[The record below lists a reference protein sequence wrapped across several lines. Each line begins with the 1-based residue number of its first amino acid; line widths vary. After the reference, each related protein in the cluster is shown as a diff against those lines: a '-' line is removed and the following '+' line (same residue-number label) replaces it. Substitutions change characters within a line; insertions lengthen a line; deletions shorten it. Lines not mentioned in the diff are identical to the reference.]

1 MPPKSIVSATTNTQ
15 APLRCEQC
23 GDISMLKIY
32 HTTGGKNISC
42 CTECYGYGTDETY
55 SPSKSSMGSSELMSD
70 EDSSASEKIT
80 GGQSASESGS
90 CSDSD

>member
-1 MPPKSIVSATTNTQ
+1 MPPKSIVSATTNAR
-15 APLRCEQC
+15 APLGCEQC
-23 GDISMLKIY
+23 GEISILKIY
-32 HTTGGKNISC
+32 LTKSGRKISC

-80 GGQSASESGS
+80 GGQSASES

>member
-1 MPPKSIVSATTNTQ
+1 MPPKSIVSATTNAQ

-23 GDISMLKIY
+23 GDISVLKIY

-42 CTECYGYGTDETY
+42 CTECYGYGTDSTY
-55 SPSKSSMGSSELMSD
+55 TDSECSIGSSEFMSE
-70 EDSSASEKIT
+70 EDSSASGKNK
-80 GGQSASESGS
+80 GGQSASDS